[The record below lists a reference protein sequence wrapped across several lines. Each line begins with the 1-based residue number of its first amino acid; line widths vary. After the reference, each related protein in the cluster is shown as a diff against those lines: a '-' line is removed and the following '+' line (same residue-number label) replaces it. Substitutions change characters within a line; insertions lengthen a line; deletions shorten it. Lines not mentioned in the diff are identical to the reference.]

1 MAGNPHLQTT
11 YRQGTHQKAAFT
23 GTAGTISSG
32 FGSQT
37 KTVRVIVTA
46 AAYVRIGNSP
56 TATTADMYMAADLP
70 EYFTVSSG
78 QKVSAVQVSA
88 AGDLHVTEMDQ

>member
-1 MAGNPHLQTT
+1 
-11 YRQGTHQKAAFT
+11 
-23 GTAGTISSG
+23 
-32 FGSQT
+32 
-37 KTVRVIVTA
+37 VTA
-46 AAYVRIGNSP
+46 TAYVKIGNSP
-56 TATTADMYMAADLP
+56 TATSADMYMAADLP